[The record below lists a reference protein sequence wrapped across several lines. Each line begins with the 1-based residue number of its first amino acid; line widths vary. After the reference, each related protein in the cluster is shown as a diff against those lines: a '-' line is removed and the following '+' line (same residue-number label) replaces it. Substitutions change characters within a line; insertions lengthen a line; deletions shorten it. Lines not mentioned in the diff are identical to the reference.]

1 MERREMKKNGRTEEK
16 KDENKRKEGDLGRYL
31 PDCDFAFSRF
41 RIGIFTLTPCG
52 LEEVSLCPQRGFH
65 SHRRDSVLFCV
76 RICVEEI
83 VAMFPVWTQS

>member
-1 MERREMKKNGRTEEK
+1 MKKNGRTEEK

-31 PDCDFAFSRF
+31 TDCDFAFSHF

-83 VAMFPVWTQS
+83 VAMFPVRTQS